1 MGRWRGVGGGFVGA
15 GCRRTDDDG
24 LSPVGVALC
33 MDFAYSK
40 FLTSTS
46 GNLSSFMKAKFLLSI
61 EKEVI
66 P

>member
-15 GCRRTDDDG
+15 GCQRAVDYG
-24 LSPVGVALC
+24 LSRADVALC

-40 FLTSTS
+40 FLIITS

-66 P
+66 L

>member
-1 MGRWRGVGGGFVGA
+1 MGRWHGVRSGFVGA
-15 GCRRTDDDG
+15 GCQRAVGYG
-24 LSPVGVALC
+24 LAPIDIALC

-40 FLTSTS
+40 FLITTS